1 MEKLN
6 YNCDINIVIWYNDH
20 IKWVLIIDELLL
32 STNWL
37 VNINYEIINVDPI
50 LH

>member
-1 MEKLN
+1 LEKLN
-6 YNCDINIVIWYNDH
+6 YNCDINTVIWYNDH

>member
-6 YNCDINIVIWYNDH
+6 YNCDINIVIRYNDH
-20 IKWVLIIDELLL
+20 IKWVLIIDELL

-37 VNINYEIINVDPI
+37 VNIKYEIISVD
-50 LH
+50 